1 MFPFD
6 NKIIR
11 KMANDIL
18 EACCDVCFTFN
29 VDSKDFCSCVQLLRK
44 KIITPL
50 QSPQVCLG
58 PATRSSMHACV
69 TLIVWPKCPWKVF
82 MMALNEQPLFHFITS
97 KVSTVTNLGRCSTS
111 WASVSKSLWRCTQI
125 WSLKKGKSTGFP
137 LNHVSCIPLSI
148 WAFHIAATGSH
159 GVWSPQVTLCDCW
172 TLGTLKDWGYFMLS
186 RVLGTLDSIP
196 EKEDWLSFHAV
207 LRLQNS
213 DTGVIDFPVQ
223 GFSRF

>member
-1 MFPFD
+1 MRPSSRPSPNRLFSCARTVLLAVMLSLLNQSTNVLQLRRPSTVNNLIVFVFPFD
-6 NKIIR
+6 DKIIR
-11 KMANDIL
+11 KMANDL
-18 EACCDVCFTFN
+18 PDACCDVCFTFN

-44 KIITPL
+44 KIITPI

-111 WASVSKSLWRCTQI
+111 WASVSKSLWRCAQI

-159 GVWSPQVTLCDCW
+159 GVWSPQVP
-172 TLGTLKDWGYFMLS
+172 S
-186 RVLGTLDSIP
+186 
-196 EKEDWLSFHAV
+196 
-207 LRLQNS
+207 
-213 DTGVIDFPVQ
+213 VIV
-223 GFSRF
+223 GH